1 MNNNCQEMGIDA
13 VLIERLLALPTP
25 AQQFALLQESQ
36 CWHETAVTC
45 LLDEAA
51 SLVRS
56 NPGSARRLAVIVT
69 AVADPLQVAEA
80 KPRAA
85 YIQAQTH
92 ALAGE
97 FDQALELIT
106 VARTGYEALG
116 QTMPALRTTAGLMHV
131 LGESGQYQEALAAG
145 QKALTEIE
153 AVGQPEL
160 TALAA
165 LIQQNMGMCYSLTGR
180 YAEALAAYDAAEN
193 TYLSQGMTAQASDI
207 SNNRGVLLWEM
218 GRGSEAL
225 AALENALDI
234 RAAAGLTM
242 LQAQS
247 LSNIGSAHLL
257 LGRYNQSLASFEQAR
272 RLFTSLDVLVDQHVL
287 LLDTATAYLT
297 LNLYPEAQA
306 AFEEAAQL
314 LEAAGAVHHRT
325 RALWGLGATLLAQ
338 KQLDEAEKVLTEAVV
353 LLQATSDAP
362 TPLLATIL
370 LEQAAVQAARGQRDT
385 AVSTASRALTLVTG
399 QDWPVPAI
407 YAHLQLADLSPDD
420 LAQAETHLLA
430 AHHLALPLSLP
441 PLRYRLQ
448 QRHGRVCHLQGRHKE
463 ARTLLEGAIA
473 EIERLRGTL
482 AQETMRASFLHDKVA
497 AYNDLMQL
505 YLAEGDAA
513 RAFAV
518 SEQAKSRAL
527 LDLIS
532 GVITADTP
540 NQAETAETAQLQAL
554 QADLN
559 AIYNE
564 MLDSSSQNRPE
575 GQQQT
580 IQARA
585 AELENSISQLRLRLA
600 ATGDATEL
608 WAAPLSLE
616 VIQKHL
622 PDDATLL
629 AYHILEDEIIAF
641 IIKQQSIQ
649 VVRSVGQASEV
660 QTLLRRLSGLL
671 DRLRAVWAFN
681 RENLTALELSA
692 RRVLA
697 ALYQM
702 LVAPLAHGLDTAVTH
717 HTPPKLTII
726 PHGCLHQVPFQ
737 ALFDGQVYLIDRFE
751 IAYAPSATI
760 ARHCQQ
766 RPVTAAATAVHKALL
781 VGVSD
786 PSIPAVT
793 AEIESVA
800 THLPQARTLVDEQ
813 ATLAAL
819 WAEAAEC
826 DLLHLACHGLFRAD
840 NPMFSAL
847 KLHDGWLTAGDAMQ
861 LRLRQALV
869 TLSACETGRSQVM
882 GGDEMLGLLRAFLGS
897 GAATVVVTLWL
908 AQDETTARLMADWY
922 ARLRAEGV
930 SPVTALRESQL
941 ALKAEYPH
949 PYFWAPFV
957 AVGRR

>member
-1 MNNNCQEMGIDA
+1 MNDNCQEIGIDA
-13 VLIERLLALPTP
+13 VLIEQLLALPTQT
-25 AQQFALLQESQ
+25 QQLAFLRESDL
-36 CWHETAVTC
+36 WYETTWFC

-51 SLVRS
+51 NLVRS
-56 NPGSARRLAVIVT
+56 NPGQARRLALLCT
-69 AVADPLQVAEA
+69 AVAGQPGLADIA
-80 KPRAA
+80 PRAA

-97 FDQALELIT
+97 FDQALELIRA
-106 VARTGYEALG
+106 ARTGYEALG
-116 QTMPALRTTAGLMHV
+116 QPVPALRTTAGLMHV
-131 LGESGQYQEALAAG
+131 LGESGRYQEALAAG
-145 QKALTEIE
+145 QQALAEIKAMD
-153 AVGQPEL
+153 QPEL
-160 TALAA
+160 TPLAA

-180 YAEALAAYDAAEN
+180 YAEALAVYDAAEN

-234 RAAAGLTM
+234 RTAAGLTM

-247 LSNIGSAHLL
+247 LGNIGSAQLL
-257 LGRYNQSLASFEQAR
+257 LGRYSQSLAAFEQAR

-314 LEAAGAVHHRT
+314 LEAAGAVHQRT

-338 KQLDEAEKVLTEAVV
+338 KQLDEAEQVLAEAVA

-385 AVSTASRALTLVTG
+385 AVSTASHALTLVTG
-399 QDWPVPAI
+399 QDWLVPAI
-407 YAHLQLADLSPDD
+407 YAHLQLADLTQDN

-430 AHHLALPLSLP
+430 AHHLARPLNLP

-448 QRHGRVCHLQGRHKE
+448 QRHGRLCRLQGRHEE
-463 ARTLLEGAIA
+463 ARTLLEAAIT

-482 AQETMRASFLHDKVA
+482 AQETMRTSFLHDKVA

-505 YLAEGDAA
+505 YLAEADMA
-513 RAFAV
+513 RAFTVA
-518 SEQAKSRAL
+518 EQAKSRAL

-540 NQAETAETAQLQAL
+540 GQAETPEAAQLQAL

-564 MLDSSSQNRPE
+564 MLDGGQSRPAD
-575 GQQQT
+575 QQQT
-580 IQARA
+580 IQSRA
-585 AELENSISQLRLRLA
+585 AELENAISQLRLRLA
-600 ATGDATEL
+600 AIGDAAEW
-608 WAAPLSLE
+608 WATPLPLE
-616 VIQKHL
+616 TVQGHL
-622 PDDATLL
+622 PEDTTLL
-629 AYHILEDEIIAF
+629 AYHIIEDEIIAF
-641 IIKQQSIQ
+641 VIKQQSIQ
-649 VVRSVGQASEV
+649 VVRSVGQASAV
-660 QTLLRRLSGLL
+660 QALWRRLSGLL
-671 DRLRAVWAFN
+671 DRLRAAGMFSRDNMV
-681 RENLTALELSA
+681 ALELSA

-697 ALYQM
+697 ALYQA
-702 LVAPLAHGLDTAVTH
+702 LVAPLAQELDTAVTH
-717 HTPPKLTII
+717 HTAPKLTII
-726 PHGCLHQVPFQ
+726 PHGCLHQIPFQ
-737 ALFDGQVYLIDRFE
+737 ALFDGQNYLIDRFE
-751 IAYAPSATI
+751 IAYAPSAAI
-760 ARHCQQ
+760 AWHCQQ
-766 RPVTAAATAVHKALL
+766 RPAMAAATAAHKALV

-800 THLPQARTLVDEQ
+800 AHLPQAQTLVDEQ

-819 WAEAAEC
+819 RAAAADC
-826 DLLHLACHGLFRAD
+826 DMLHLACHGLFRAD

-847 KLHDGWLTAGDAMQ
+847 KLHDGWLTAGDAMH